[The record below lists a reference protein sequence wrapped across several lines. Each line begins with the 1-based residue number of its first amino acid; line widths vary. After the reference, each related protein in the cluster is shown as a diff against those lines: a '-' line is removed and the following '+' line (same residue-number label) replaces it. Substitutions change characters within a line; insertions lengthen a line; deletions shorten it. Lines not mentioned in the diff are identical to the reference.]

1 MAAVNNVA
9 RGGRGG
15 GCEAV
20 VVHCM
25 DFRLQSHLKK
35 WLEASLESNS
45 FDLVSIAGGVYDL
58 YDVIRQVDLAVRLHD
73 VSKAILINH
82 EDCGAYGLE
91 STDERHETDL
101 RHARDK
107 LNRLFPQLQV
117 ELYYLGL
124 DGTFESID

>member
-1 MAAVNNVA
+1 MKNDV
-9 RGGRGG
+9 RGGVGG
-15 GCEAV
+15 GCEAI

-25 DFRLQSHLKK
+25 DYRLQKYLNK
-35 WLEASLESNS
+35 WLEASLDAHS

-58 YDVIRQVDLAVRLHD
+58 YDVIRQVDLAVRLHN
-73 VSKAILINH
+73 VSRAVLINH

-91 STDERHETDL
+91 STDERHEIDL

-124 DGTFESID
+124 DGHFEAIE